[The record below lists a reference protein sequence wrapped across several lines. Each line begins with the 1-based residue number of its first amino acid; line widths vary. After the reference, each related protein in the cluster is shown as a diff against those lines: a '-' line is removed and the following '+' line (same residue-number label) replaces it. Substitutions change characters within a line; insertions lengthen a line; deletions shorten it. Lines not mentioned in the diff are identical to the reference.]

1 MSSVIFKAINSYK
14 MIEPKC
20 DIGWIDR
27 FEKALLPDTKR
38 CAEEKGLHLQVLAE
52 LLSQTVSETND
63 NDDFFDE
70 ILMKKLNDDSAI
82 ESAAR
87 KYGIPAYPLGR

>member
-27 FEKALLPDTKR
+27 FEKALSPDTKR
-38 CAEEKGLHLQVLAE
+38 CAEGKGLHLQVLAE
-52 LLSQTVSETND
+52 LLSQTVSEAND
-63 NDDFFDE
+63 NDALFDE
-70 ILMKKLNDDSAI
+70 ILKKKLNDESAI
-82 ESAAR
+82 EVAAR
-87 KYGIPAYPLGR
+87 KYDIPAYPFGR